1 MKAHRGL
8 WADGAVPVTFI
19 SCLTF
24 RQRRRRRGGWGS
36 LGNPPYHHTCEL
48 PLVESVLMC
57 SGVSERLISIPCV
70 CAWRRTSLLSL
81 FLFLSLPEDT
91 LCLFKQES
99 FSPRCGTRPG
109 PFLTSQ
115 TNVERIQFHTLY
127 RQTALSG
134 NYVFILVLLVMT
146 ENVKVIGPVY

>member
-8 WADGAVPVTFI
+8 WTDGAVPVTFI

-24 RQRRRRRGGWGS
+24 RQGRLRSGGWGS

-57 SGVSERLISIPCV
+57 SGVSEQLISIPCL
-70 CAWRRTSLLSL
+70 CKKDIPHLSL
-81 FLFLSLPEDT
+81 FLFISLPEDT

-99 FSPRCGTRPG
+99 FSPHCETRPG

-115 TNVERIQFHTLY
+115 MNVKQIQFHALY

-134 NYVFILVLLVMT
+134 DC
-146 ENVKVIGPVY
+146 VYFSQFGNDWE